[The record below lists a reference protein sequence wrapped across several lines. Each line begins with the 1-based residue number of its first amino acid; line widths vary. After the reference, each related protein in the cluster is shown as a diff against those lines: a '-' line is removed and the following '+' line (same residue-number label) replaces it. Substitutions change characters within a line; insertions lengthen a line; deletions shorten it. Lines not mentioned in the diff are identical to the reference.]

1 VPRFAA
7 RLGIKLDEQL
17 AALEGGP
24 VTPDI
29 AARWVAA
36 ESRRCADRWQPL
48 RRQPAGHA
56 HDGDADGGSDAGAVV
71 KFWEVE
77 EGIFSLGA
85 RNPLFMAQL

>member
-1 VPRFAA
+1 MPCSFA

-29 AARWVAA
+29 AARWVAT
-36 ESRRCADRWQPL
+36 ESRRCAERWQPL
-48 RRQPAGHA
+48 RRQPVGDVD
-56 HDGDADGGSDAGAVV
+56 DGEGADGATVV

-85 RNPLFMAQL
+85 CH